1 MVRGTVA
8 PLVVSRASLNPD
20 YANNIT
26 INTYG
31 IENYIAVPLIR
42 QDGRY
47 FGVLCALD
55 VLKQPANLGESSLT
69 VFKLLS
75 QLVAFE
81 MEAEDER
88 QASKAEISALND
100 IISIAAHDLR
110 QPLTA
115 LQLRAHLAA
124 RYGRRDGASPELS
137 KMLDSLVTDVRRAT
151 ALTDVLLDVGRIE
164 AGQFSLDLS
173 KVDLAQLILKSVE
186 DLGNEVEWAT
196 FELEI
201 PTELKIQGDETRL
214 GQVIRNLLDNAVK
227 YSPGSTKPVEV
238 RLSALPGK
246 TIFLQVRDY
255 GMGVQESD
263 LKKLFERQFRTQQAK
278 DSGIKGSGFGL
289 YISQKIVEAHQGQIW
304 ADLPSGGGLRFNIT
318 LPNCIERRT

>member
-8 PLVVSRASLNPD
+8 PLIVSQASLNPE

-31 IENYIAVPLIR
+31 IENYIAVPLVR
-42 QDGRY
+42 RDGRY

-55 VLKQPANLGESSLT
+55 VLKQPANLNEHSLT
-69 VFKLLS
+69 VFQLLS

-81 MEAEDER
+81 LEAEDER
-88 QASKAEISALND
+88 QAREAEISALND

-115 LQLRAHLAA
+115 LQLRAHLVA
-124 RYGRRDGASPELS
+124 RWGRRDGVSPELEN
-137 KMLDSLVTDVRRAT
+137 MLDSLVTDVRRAT
-151 ALTDVLLDVGRIE
+151 ALTDILLDVGRIE
-164 AGQFSLDLS
+164 AGQFKLDLTE
-173 KVDLAQLILKSVE
+173 VDLVQLITKSVE
-186 DLGNEVEWAT
+186 DLESGFEGAS

-201 PTELKIQGDETRL
+201 PAELKIQGDNVRL
-214 GQVIRNLLDNAVK
+214 GQVIRNLLDNAIK
-227 YSPGSTKPVEV
+227 YSPGAAKPVEV
-238 RLSALPGK
+238 RLSAMPGE

-255 GMGVQESD
+255 GMGVEERD
-263 LKKLFERQFRTQQAK
+263 LKKLFQRQFRTQQAR

-318 LPNCIERRT
+318 LPICVERGT